1 MSPSTA
7 TVALVPFRAPGQG
20 KTRLART
27 DAGGPGLTPDQRGR
41 LAAAMLAD
49 VVAALSASGIE
60 RVVVA
65 ASGAAAA
72 AAARLLGVETVL
84 DPPDADGLNEA
95 VDAVTHRFAD
105 SCGVLVVAADLPCL
119 EADEITRLLDS
130 PAPVVVAP
138 TVRGGTGGLLRRPP
152 TLIPAAYGPQSARRH
167 LASAHDAGHRAVE
180 FTSPGFRRDVDN
192 WTDLRDLSRTEVG
205 SSTAEVLRELDDH
218 VSAGRQR

>member
-1 MSPSTA
+1 VSASTA
-7 TVALVPFRAPGQG
+7 TVALVPFRTPGQG

-49 VVAALSASGIE
+49 VVAALTVSGVE
-60 RVVVA
+60 RIVVVA
-65 ASGAAAA
+65 SGPEAATS
-72 AAARLLGVETVL
+72 ARLLGVETVL
-84 DPPDADGLNEA
+84 DPPGADGLNEA
-95 VDAVTHRFAD
+95 VDAVTHHFAD
-105 SCGVLVVAADLPCL
+105 SSGVLVVAADLPCL
-119 EADEITRLLDS
+119 EAEEITRLLDS

-167 LASAHDAGHRAVE
+167 LASARDAGHRAVA

-192 WTDLRDLSRTEVG
+192 WTDLRDLSGTQVG
-205 SSTAEVLRELDDH
+205 ASTAEVLRELGDH
-218 VSAGRQR
+218 VAAGP